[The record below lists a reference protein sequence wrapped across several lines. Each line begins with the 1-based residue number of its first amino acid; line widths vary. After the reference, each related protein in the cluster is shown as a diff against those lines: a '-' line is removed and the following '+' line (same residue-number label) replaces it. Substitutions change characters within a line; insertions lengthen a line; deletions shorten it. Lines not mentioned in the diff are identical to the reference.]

1 MSARVE
7 TMPRGL
13 VVGVLVMMLVVLG
26 LGGAV
31 IAIKLRPQ
39 ALPTTAVDRSV
50 ALWEDEVAKH
60 PESADAHTGLGLA
73 LLDAAKQDDARNEF
87 ETAIGLDDA
96 AWMAKLQLGL
106 LLKDTDPKRAVEL
119 IGGAAKAAP
128 EESRIAP
135 LIALGDVLLAQND
148 AEGARDAYRRS
159 IAYNPFTFDAH
170 YGLGQAF
177 EALGDPV
184 GALKEYKEA
193 KRFEPTN
200 QDVNDAIARLQ
211 G

>member
-1 MSARVE
+1 MSARAE

-31 IAIKLRPQ
+31 VAIKLRPQ
-39 ALPTTAVDRSV
+39 ALPTTALDRSV
-50 ALWEDEVAKH
+50 TLWQDEVAKH
-60 PESADAHTGLGLA
+60 PDSADAHTGLGLA
-73 LLDAAKQDDARNEF
+73 LLDAGKQDDARNEF
-87 ETAIGLDDA
+87 ETAIGMDDA
-96 AWMAKLQLGL
+96 AWMAKFQLGL
-106 LLKDTDPKRAVEL
+106 LEKDTDPQRAAEL
-119 IGGAAKAAP
+119 IGEAAKAAP
-128 EESRIAP
+128 EQSRIAP
-135 LIALGDVLLAQND
+135 LIALGDVLLAQGD
-148 AEGARDAYRRS
+148 AEGARGAYRRS

-170 YGLGQAF
+170 YGLGQAL
-177 EALGDPV
+177 EALGDTG

-200 QDVNDAIARLQ
+200 QDVTQAIARLQ